1 MTTNRG
7 AFLERSR
14 DAAAEWSAKGVTRW
28 AVVLAVLLFSGLLAY
43 RAPGGRAVYM
53 LIALGPAL
61 VIAFFILRR
70 LPLGLL
76 LVVAG
81 GLLIPIEIGT
91 GTGTSLNPVIL
102 LLPVVTGLWVLN
114 MAMRHETRRLRDY
127 RVVILLVVF
136 NAVVFLAFVVG
147 QLPWSDLP
155 GAGLAAQI
163 GGLMVFFLSGLAFLL
178 AAHLLD
184 ETWLARLVYAFIAIG
199 AIYMAARLIP
209 PVGAVL
215 LPFFSEGATG
225 SVFWT
230 WLVALT
236 TGLALF
242 HRTLSPGRRVA
253 LLAVT
258 AATLVIALGFNRI
271 WASGWAPPLIALML
285 LFWLRFP
292 RWGWLPVLAGAV
304 VFVSRLDRIWNLT
317 TSADSWLARQQAWQ
331 IVFDVTRINPLLG
344 LGPSNYYYYVQQ
356 ADISGWGGNWN
367 VAFSSHNNWVDL
379 IAQTGLLGTAAFVLF
394 SVSIGLIGLRLYRNL
409 PDGFARGYAAACVA
423 GLVGTLASGMLG
435 DWFLPFVYNVGLAG
449 MRSSILFWVFM
460 GGLLALEKYRQP
472 QDAQGSESVL
482 PVSR

>member
-14 DAAAEWSAKGVTRW
+14 DAAAEWSAKGITRW
-28 AVVLAVLLFSGLLAY
+28 LVVLAVLAFSALLAY
-43 RAPGGRAVYM
+43 RAPGGRAVYL

-61 VIAFFILRR
+61 VAAFFLLRR

-76 LVVAG
+76 LVIIG
-81 GLLIPIEIGT
+81 GLLIPLEIGT
-91 GTGTSLNPVIL
+91 GTGTALNPVIL
-102 LLPVVTGLWVLN
+102 MLPVVAGLWVLN
-114 MAMRHETRRLRDY
+114 MAMRRETQRLRDY

-136 NAVVFLAFVVG
+136 MAVVFLAFVVG
-147 QLPWSDLP
+147 QLPWIDLP

-184 ETWLARLVYAFIAIG
+184 EKWLARLVHTFIIIG
-199 AIYMAARLIP
+199 VIYLLARLVQ
-209 PVGAVL
+209 PVGDVL
-215 LPFFSEGATG
+215 LRLFTTGAVG

-230 WLVALT
+230 WLVALSA
-236 TGLALF
+236 GLALF
-242 HRTLSPGRRVA
+242 HRSLSPGRRLA

-258 AATLVIALGFNRI
+258 VVALGVAIGYNRV
-271 WASGWAPPLIALML
+271 WASGWVPPLIALL
-285 LFWLRFP
+285 LLVWLRFP
-292 RWGWLPVLAGAV
+292 RWGWLPVLAGV
-304 VFVSRLDRIWNLT
+304 GIFITRLDRIWSLT
-317 TSADSWLARQQAWQ
+317 TSNDSWLARQQAWQ
-331 IVFDVTRINPLLG
+331 IVLDTTRINPLLG

-379 IAQTGLLGTAAFVLF
+379 IAQTGLLGTALF
-394 SVSIGLIGLRLYRNL
+394 AVFCVAVGGVGLRLYNNL
-409 PDGFARGYAAACVA
+409 PDGFARGYAAACLA

-449 MRSSILFWVFM
+449 MRSSILFWIFM
-460 GGLLALEKYRQP
+460 GGLLALEKFLPPR
-472 QDAQGSESVL
+472 DAHESEHSL
-482 PVSR
+482 PIAS